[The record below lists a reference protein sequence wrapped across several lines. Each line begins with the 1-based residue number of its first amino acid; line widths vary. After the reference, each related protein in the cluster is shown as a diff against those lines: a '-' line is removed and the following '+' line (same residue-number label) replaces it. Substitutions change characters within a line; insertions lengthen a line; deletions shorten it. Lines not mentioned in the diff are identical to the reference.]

1 MKRINVMVSDEAKEK
16 ILAYQKQKQYPT
28 LDETVDEFI
37 LKDGCAQ
44 QSKSV

>member
-28 LDETVDEFI
+28 LDETVDRFI
-37 LKDGCAQ
+37 IDNECA
-44 QSKSV
+44 

>member
-16 ILAYQKQKQYPT
+16 IIAFQKQKQYRT
-28 LDETVDEFI
+28 LDEAVDGFLLE
-37 LKDGCAQ
+37 DGCAQ